1 MLIQHFFRKTCYV
14 KIFHLHSGEFYQY
27 YAYSVVI
34 NGWLPGSI
42 QSIRLW
48 TEAVFILN
56 CKRLNA
62 TVLNHNISVNIQRY
76 IISTLTPAVLNTVCS
91 CHASISPLSFP
102 AKGPYIEKRV
112 GWQSFANL
120 LGTQNISS
128 PSWKISSNIL
138 LHWNVKFSILNR
150 YLWWLIW

>member
-1 MLIQHFFRKTCYV
+1 MTLYYFQGRLQCIENSISFRMVTKLRKWT
-14 KIFHLHSGEFYQY
+14 K
-27 YAYSVVI
+27 
-34 NGWLPGSI
+34 
-42 QSIRLW
+42 W
-48 TEAVFILN
+48 TEALVILN

-91 CHASISPLSFP
+91 CHTSISPLSFP